1 MARRVRKEV
10 QAIADEL
17 ASWLPNYDH
26 GPGSFPE
33 LVWRL
38 LASIPGGEQAE
49 DMGYEPLGGEGG
61 LGWKE
66 VELLGDMLNAIQD
79 KTDAEDLVELLMAE
93 DDEEGEGEE
102 DDEEEEDEED

>member
-1 MARRVRKEV
+1 MARVRKPIRD
-10 QAIADEL
+10 IADEL
-17 ASWLPNYDH
+17 ISWLPNYDH

-33 LVWRL
+33 LVWRM

-79 KTDAEDLVELLMAE
+79 KQDAEDLVELLMAE
-93 DDEEGEGEE
+93 DEEGEGEDGE
-102 DDEEEEDEED
+102 DGEEDEED

>member
-1 MARRVRKEV
+1 MAKVRKPIRG
-10 QAIADEL
+10 IADEL
-17 ASWLPNYDH
+17 ISWLPNYDR

-33 LVWRL
+33 LVWRM

-66 VELLGDMLNAIQD
+66 VELLGDMLNAMD
-79 KTDAEDLVELLMAE
+79 KQDAEDLVELLMAE
-93 DDEEGEGEE
+93 DEEGEGEDGE
-102 DDEEEEDEED
+102 DGEEDEED

>member
-1 MARRVRKEV
+1 MARVRKPIRD
-10 QAIADEL
+10 IADEL
-17 ASWLPNYDH
+17 ISWLPTYDH

-33 LVWRL
+33 LVWRM

-79 KTDAEDLVELLMAE
+79 KQDAEDLVELLMAE
-93 DDEEGEGEE
+93 DEEGEGEE
-102 DDEEEEDEED
+102 DDEEEEEDEED